1 MCRLEVLLMADKLE
15 QVAIRMVEQPPLYSN
30 EPMNNPDA
38 AIRVMNE
45 FLSQMDRE
53 LFCIVNLQAD
63 LTPINMN
70 IVSVGSLNEALINP
84 REIFKSAILSNA
96 HSMMLIHNHPS
107 GNLTPSTS
115 DIQTTARMQELGEL
129 MGISLVD
136 HIITGRNGNYY
147 SFRDKGEFPDS
158 RVRFS
163 TRVEDIDL
171 TKGMVTEATAPY
183 EEVTDTKEK
192 GDVRDIPTV
201 QTATI
206 PLPVQGKDMDS
217 IMQSLESGV
226 EELFTSN
233 RYQEFLK
240 TMAKFHNYS
249 FNNTML
255 IAMQRPD
262 ATLVTSYKN
271 WQSMGRQVMK
281 GEKGI
286 TIIAPAP
293 YKKMK
298 EKEVLDENQRPIMGT
313 DGKPKTEQVEVT
325 VPHFKAVTVFD
336 IAQTSGEPIQTL
348 APELLTAAVQDFDS
362 FMQAIQKI
370 SPVPI
375 RFDEIDGNA
384 NGYYHN
390 ADKEIVI
397 KKGLSESQTLKTAIH
412 ETAHAKLHDKEIME
426 SLGVEKDRLTKE
438 VEAESVAYCVCSS
451 FGLDTSDYSFP
462 YIAGWSS
469 SREMKEMKASMDVIR
484 KTAGEMIDRLTE
496 ELEIILEE
504 KQKTELHE
512 KYGILVDAME
522 AAGYRYDYRESEPGH
537 IVLAPDG
544 THEIAGYLQFESW
557 GDIQNWLE
565 DTITEGTDISER
577 VDRAMY
583 PFKYDYTLE
592 EEMFRGNGDRYAI
605 YHVDEDT
612 PGKQHLFM
620 NMAMVKEDGITID
633 AANYKCVYSGR
644 LHENEKLDDLYAVF
658 NDNPPADYKAHSM
671 SVSDVII
678 TNRGGDMQA
687 YYVDRFG
694 FAELPDFAAQREK
707 ILDIVPEIENVDYE
721 NDLTCISFYA
731 AECAEFP
738 VMGEVH
744 YDLTLPEALE
754 AYEKIPS
761 ERMHGLKCVGFDL
774 KDGSNYEG
782 MQSLMIEG
790 KIQKDFLN
798 SIPGFRENSYVQNAI
813 SRVEKY
819 LEERHPN
826 VENPLKSNKKVDNE
840 KNISEEKNEKELN
853 IQMKPIPKKKRGEM
867 SL

>member
-1 MCRLEVLLMADKLE
+1 MADKLE

-206 PLPVQGKDMDS
+206 PLPVQGKDIDS

-375 RFDEIDGNA
+375 RFDEIEGNA

-412 ETAHAKLHDKEIME
+412 ETAHAKLHDREIME

-484 KTAGEMIDRLTE
+484 RTAGEMIDQLTE

-512 KYGILVDAME
+512 KYGILVDALE

-557 GDIQNWLE
+557 GDIKEWLE
-565 DTITEGTDISER
+565 DTIAEGTDISER
-577 VDRAMY
+577 VDRALY
-583 PFKYDYTLE
+583 PFKFDYTLE

-644 LHENEKLDDLYAVF
+644 LHENEKLDDLYAMF

-774 KDGSNYEG
+774 KDGSDYEG

-790 KIQKDFLN
+790 KIQKEFLN

-840 KNISEEKNEKELN
+840 KNISKEKNEKELN

>member
-1 MCRLEVLLMADKLE
+1 MADKLE

-484 KTAGEMIDRLTE
+484 KTAGEMIDQLTE
-496 ELEIILEE
+496 QLEIILEE

-644 LHENEKLDDLYAVF
+644 LHENEKLDDLYAMF

-774 KDGSNYEG
+774 KDGSDYEG

-790 KIQKDFLN
+790 KIQKEFLN

>member
-1 MCRLEVLLMADKLE
+1 MADKLE
-15 QVAIRMVEQPPLYSN
+15 QVAIRMVEQPPLYSK

-136 HIITGRNGNYY
+136 HIITGRDGNYY

-158 RVRFS
+158 RIRFS

-171 TKGMVTEATAPY
+171 TKGMVTEAIAPY

-192 GDVRDIPTV
+192 DNVRDIPTV
-201 QTATI
+201 QTTTI

-313 DGKPKTEQVEVT
+313 DGKPKTEKVEVT

-412 ETAHAKLHDKEIME
+412 ETAHAKLHDSEIME

-484 KTAGEMIDRLTE
+484 KTAGEMIDQLTE

-512 KYGILVDAME
+512 KYGILVDALE

-605 YHVDEDT
+605 YHVGEDT

-694 FAELPDFAAQREK
+694 FAELPEFAAQREK

-774 KDGSNYEG
+774 KDGSDYEG

-790 KIQKDFLN
+790 KIQKEFLN

>member
-1 MCRLEVLLMADKLE
+1 MADKLE
-15 QVAIRMVEQPPLYSN
+15 QVAIRMVEQPPLYSK

-136 HIITGRNGNYY
+136 HIITGRDGNYY

-158 RVRFS
+158 RIRFS

-171 TKGMVTEATAPY
+171 TKGMVTEAIAPY
-183 EEVTDTKEK
+183 EEVTDTKEQ
-192 GDVRDIPTV
+192 DNVRDIPTV

-484 KTAGEMIDRLTE
+484 KTAGEMIDQLTE

-557 GDIQNWLE
+557 GDIKDWLE
-565 DTITEGTDISER
+565 DTIAEGTDISER
-577 VDRAMY
+577 VDRALY
-583 PFKYDYTLE
+583 PFKFDYTLE

-612 PGKQHLFM
+612 LGKQHLFM

-644 LHENEKLDDLYAVF
+644 LHENEKLDDLYAMF

-707 ILDIVPEIENVDYE
+707 ILDIVPDIENVDYE

-774 KDGSNYEG
+774 KDGSDYEG

-790 KIQKDFLN
+790 KIQKEFLN

>member
-1 MCRLEVLLMADKLE
+1 MADKLE
-15 QVAIRMVEQPPLYSN
+15 QVAIRMVEQPPLYSK

-136 HIITGRNGNYY
+136 HIITGRDGNYY

-158 RVRFS
+158 RIRFS

-171 TKGMVTEATAPY
+171 TKGMVTEAIAPY

-192 GDVRDIPTV
+192 DNVRDIPTV

-375 RFDEIDGNA
+375 RFDEIAGNA

-484 KTAGEMIDRLTE
+484 KTAGEMIDQLTE

-512 KYGILVDAME
+512 KYGILVDALE

-557 GDIQNWLE
+557 GDIKDWLE
-565 DTITEGTDISER
+565 DTIAEGTDISER
-577 VDRAMY
+577 VDRALY
-583 PFKYDYTLE
+583 PFKFDYTLE

-644 LHENEKLDDLYAVF
+644 LHENEKLDDLYAMF

-774 KDGSNYEG
+774 KDGSDYEG

-790 KIQKDFLN
+790 KIQKEFLN

>member
-1 MCRLEVLLMADKLE
+1 MADKLE
-15 QVAIRMVEQPPLYSN
+15 QVAIRMVEQPPLYSK

-136 HIITGRNGNYY
+136 HIITGRDGNYY

-158 RVRFS
+158 RIRFS

-171 TKGMVTEATAPY
+171 TKGMVTEAIAPY

-192 GDVRDIPTV
+192 DNVRDIPTV

-233 RYQEFLK
+233 RYKEFLK

-412 ETAHAKLHDKEIME
+412 ETAHAKLHDREIME

-504 KQKTELHE
+504 KQKTELHD
-512 KYGILVDAME
+512 KYGILVDALE
-522 AAGYRYDYRESEPGH
+522 AAGYRYDYQESKPGH

-774 KDGSNYEG
+774 KDGSDYEG

-790 KIQKDFLN
+790 KIQKEFLN

-826 VENPLKSNKKVDNE
+826 VENPLESNKKVDNE

>member
-1 MCRLEVLLMADKLE
+1 MADKLE

-30 EPMNNPDA
+30 EPMNNPDV

-107 GNLTPSTS
+107 GDLTPSTS

-412 ETAHAKLHDKEIME
+412 ETVHAKLHDKEIME

-484 KTAGEMIDRLTE
+484 KTAGEMIDQLTE

-512 KYGILVDAME
+512 KYGILVDALE

-557 GDIQNWLE
+557 GDIKDWLE
-565 DTITEGTDISER
+565 DTIAEGTDISER
-577 VDRAMY
+577 VDRALY
-583 PFKYDYTLE
+583 PFKFDYTLE

-605 YHVDEDT
+605 YHVDEGT

-774 KDGSNYEG
+774 KDGSDYEG

-790 KIQKDFLN
+790 KIQKEFLN

>member
-1 MCRLEVLLMADKLE
+1 MADKLE
-15 QVAIRMVEQPPLYSN
+15 QVAIRMVEQPPLYSK

-136 HIITGRNGNYY
+136 HIITGRDGNYY

-158 RVRFS
+158 RIRFS

-171 TKGMVTEATAPY
+171 TKGMVTEAIAPY

-192 GDVRDIPTV
+192 DTVRDIPTV

-313 DGKPKTEQVEVT
+313 DGKPKTEKVEVT

-375 RFDEIDGNA
+375 RFDEIAGNA

-484 KTAGEMIDRLTE
+484 KTAGEMIDQLTE

-557 GDIQNWLE
+557 GDIKDWLE
-565 DTITEGTDISER
+565 DTIAEGTDISER
-577 VDRAMY
+577 VDRALY
-583 PFKYDYTLE
+583 PFKFDYTLE

-605 YHVDEDT
+605 YHVDEGT

-774 KDGSNYEG
+774 KDGSDYEG

-790 KIQKDFLN
+790 KIQKEFLN

-826 VENPLKSNKKVDNE
+826 VENPLESNKKVDNE

>member
-1 MCRLEVLLMADKLE
+1 MADKLE

-30 EPMNNPDA
+30 EPMNNPDV

-412 ETAHAKLHDKEIME
+412 ETVHAKLHDKEIME

-484 KTAGEMIDRLTE
+484 KTAGEMIDQLTE

-620 NMAMVKEDGITID
+620 NMAMVKEDCITID
-633 AANYKCVYSGR
+633 AANYKCVYSSR
-644 LHENEKLDDLYAVF
+644 LHENEKLDDLYAMF

-707 ILDIVPEIENVDYE
+707 ILDIVPDIENVDYE

-774 KDGSNYEG
+774 KDGSDYEG

-826 VENPLKSNKKVDNE
+826 VENPLESNKKVDNE

>member
-1 MCRLEVLLMADKLE
+1 MADKLE

-30 EPMNNPDA
+30 EPMNNPDV

-412 ETAHAKLHDKEIME
+412 ETVHAKLHDKEIME

-484 KTAGEMIDRLTE
+484 KTAGEMIDQLTE

-512 KYGILVDAME
+512 KYGILVDALE

-658 NDNPPADYKAHSM
+658 NDNPPADYKAHAM

-694 FAELPDFAAQREK
+694 YEELPDFAAQREK

-774 KDGSNYEG
+774 KDGSDYEG

-790 KIQKDFLN
+790 KIQKEFLN

-819 LEERHPN
+819 LEKRHPN

>member
-1 MCRLEVLLMADKLE
+1 MADKLE

-375 RFDEIDGNA
+375 RFDEIAGNA

-412 ETAHAKLHDKEIME
+412 ETAHAKLHDREIME

-484 KTAGEMIDRLTE
+484 RTAGEMIDQLTE

-512 KYGILVDAME
+512 KYGILVEALE

-644 LHENEKLDDLYAVF
+644 LHENEKLDDLYAMF

-774 KDGSNYEG
+774 KDGSDYEG

-790 KIQKDFLN
+790 KIQKEFLN

-826 VENPLKSNKKVDNE
+826 VENPLESNKKVDNE

>member
-1 MCRLEVLLMADKLE
+1 MADKLE

-30 EPMNNPDA
+30 EPMNNPDV

-412 ETAHAKLHDKEIME
+412 ENVHAKLHDKEIME

-484 KTAGEMIDRLTE
+484 KTAGEMIDQLTE

-512 KYGILVDAME
+512 KYGILVDALE

-557 GDIQNWLE
+557 GDIKDWLE
-565 DTITEGTDISER
+565 DTIAEGTDVSER

-592 EEMFRGNGDRYAI
+592 EEMFRGNGDLYAI

-633 AANYKCVYSGR
+633 AENYKCVYSGR
-644 LHENEKLDDLYAVF
+644 LHENEKMDDLYAVF

-774 KDGSNYEG
+774 KDGSDYEG

-790 KIQKDFLN
+790 KIQKEFLN

-819 LEERHPN
+819 LEKRHPN
-826 VENPLKSNKKVDNE
+826 VENPLESNKKVDNE

>member
-1 MCRLEVLLMADKLE
+1 MADKLE
-15 QVAIRMVEQPPLYSN
+15 QVAIRMVEQPPLYSK

-136 HIITGRNGNYY
+136 HIITGRDGNYY

-158 RVRFS
+158 RIRFS

-192 GDVRDIPTV
+192 DNVRDIPTV

-313 DGKPKTEQVEVT
+313 DGKPKTEKVEVT

-348 APELLTAAVQDFDS
+348 SPELLTAAVQDFDS

-412 ETAHAKLHDKEIME
+412 ETAHAKLHD
-426 SLGVEKDRLTKE
+426 
-438 VEAESVAYCVCSS
+438 VAYCVCSS

-484 KTAGEMIDRLTE
+484 KTAGEMIDQLTE

-504 KQKTELHE
+504 KQKTELHD
-512 KYGILVDAME
+512 KYGILVDALE

-557 GDIQNWLE
+557 GDIKDWLE
-565 DTITEGTDISER
+565 DTIAEGTDISER
-577 VDRAMY
+577 VDRALY
-583 PFKYDYTLE
+583 PFKFDYTLE

-605 YHVDEDT
+605 YHVDEGT

-694 FAELPDFAAQREK
+694 FAELPEFAAQREK

-774 KDGSNYEG
+774 KDGSDYEG

-790 KIQKDFLN
+790 KIQKEFLN

>member
-1 MCRLEVLLMADKLE
+1 MADKLE

-30 EPMNNPDA
+30 EPMNNPDV

-412 ETAHAKLHDKEIME
+412 ETVHAKLHDKEIME

-484 KTAGEMIDRLTE
+484 KTAGEMIDQLTE

-512 KYGILVDAME
+512 KYGILVDALE

-557 GDIQNWLE
+557 GDIKDWLE
-565 DTITEGTDISER
+565 DTIAEGTDVSER

-605 YHVDEDT
+605 YHVDEGT

-633 AANYKCVYSGR
+633 AENYKCVYSGR
-644 LHENEKLDDLYAVF
+644 LHENEKLDDLYAMF

-774 KDGSNYEG
+774 KDGSDYEG

-790 KIQKDFLN
+790 KIQKEFLN

-826 VENPLKSNKKVDNE
+826 VENPLESNKKVDNE

>member
-1 MCRLEVLLMADKLE
+1 MADKLE

-30 EPMNNPDA
+30 EPMNNPDV

-298 EKEVLDENQRPIMGT
+298 EKEVLDENQRPIMGS

-412 ETAHAKLHDKEIME
+412 ETVHAKLHDREIME

-484 KTAGEMIDRLTE
+484 KTAGEMIDQLTE

-512 KYGILVDAME
+512 KYGILVDALE

-557 GDIQNWLE
+557 GDIKDWLE
-565 DTITEGTDISER
+565 DTIAEGTDISER
-577 VDRAMY
+577 VDRALY
-583 PFKYDYTLE
+583 PFKFDYTLE

-644 LHENEKLDDLYAVF
+644 LHENEKLDDLYAMF

-774 KDGSNYEG
+774 KDGSDYEG

-790 KIQKDFLN
+790 KIQKEFLN

-826 VENPLKSNKKVDNE
+826 VENPLESNKKVDNE

>member
-1 MCRLEVLLMADKLE
+1 MADKLE
-15 QVAIRMVEQPPLYSN
+15 QVAIRMVEQPPLYSK

-136 HIITGRNGNYY
+136 HIITGRDGNYY

-158 RVRFS
+158 RIRFS

-171 TKGMVTEATAPY
+171 TKGMVTEAIAPY

-192 GDVRDIPTV
+192 DNVRDIPTV

-206 PLPVQGKDMDS
+206 PLPVQGKNMDS

-412 ETAHAKLHDKEIME
+412 ETVHAKLHDKEIME
-426 SLGVEKDRLTKE
+426 NLGVEKDRLTKE

-484 KTAGEMIDRLTE
+484 KTAGEMIDQLTE

-644 LHENEKLDDLYAVF
+644 LHENEKLDDLYAMF

-707 ILDIVPEIENVDYE
+707 ILDIVPDIENVDYE

-774 KDGSNYEG
+774 KDGSDYEG

-840 KNISEEKNEKELN
+840 KNISEEKKEKELN

>member
-1 MCRLEVLLMADKLE
+1 MADKLE
-15 QVAIRMVEQPPLYSN
+15 QVAIRMVEQPPLYSK

-136 HIITGRNGNYY
+136 HIITGRDGNYY

-158 RVRFS
+158 RIRFS

-171 TKGMVTEATAPY
+171 TKGMVTEAIAPY

-192 GDVRDIPTV
+192 DNVRDIPTV

-348 APELLTAAVQDFDS
+348 APELLTAAVQNFDS

-412 ETAHAKLHDKEIME
+412 ETAHAKLHDREIME

-469 SREMKEMKASMDVIR
+469 SREIKEMKASMDVIR
-484 KTAGEMIDRLTE
+484 KTAGEMIDQLTE

-512 KYGILVDAME
+512 KYGILVDALE

-557 GDIQNWLE
+557 GDIKDWLE
-565 DTITEGTDISER
+565 DTIAEGTDISER
-577 VDRAMY
+577 VDRALY
-583 PFKYDYTLE
+583 PFKFDYTLE

-605 YHVDEDT
+605 YHVDEGT

-644 LHENEKLDDLYAVF
+644 LHENEKLDDLYAIF

-678 TNRGGDMQA
+678 TNREGNMQA

-774 KDGSNYEG
+774 KDGSDYEG

-790 KIQKDFLN
+790 KIQKEFLN

-819 LEERHPN
+819 LEKRHPN
-826 VENPLKSNKKVDNE
+826 MENPLESNKKVDNE

>member
-1 MCRLEVLLMADKLE
+1 MADKLE
-15 QVAIRMVEQPPLYSN
+15 QVAIRMVEQPSLYSN
-30 EPMNNPDA
+30 EPMNNPDV

-412 ETAHAKLHDKEIME
+412 ETVHAKLHDKEIME

-484 KTAGEMIDRLTE
+484 KTAGEMIDQLTE

-512 KYGILVDAME
+512 KYGILVDALE

-557 GDIQNWLE
+557 GDIKDWLE
-565 DTITEGTDISER
+565 DTIAEGTDISER
-577 VDRAMY
+577 VDRALY
-583 PFKYDYTLE
+583 PFKFDYTLE

-605 YHVDEDT
+605 YHVDEGT

-644 LHENEKLDDLYAVF
+644 LHENEKMDDLYAVF

-694 FAELPDFAAQREK
+694 FAELPEFAAQREK

-774 KDGSNYEG
+774 KDGSDYEG

-790 KIQKDFLN
+790 KIQKEFLN

-826 VENPLKSNKKVDNE
+826 VENPLESNKKVDNE

>member
-1 MCRLEVLLMADKLE
+1 MADKLE
-15 QVAIRMVEQPPLYSN
+15 QVAIRMVEQPPLYSK

-136 HIITGRNGNYY
+136 HIITGRDGNYY

-158 RVRFS
+158 RIRFS

-171 TKGMVTEATAPY
+171 TKGMVTEAIAPY

-192 GDVRDIPTV
+192 DNVRDIPTV
-201 QTATI
+201 QTTTI

-313 DGKPKTEQVEVT
+313 DGKPKTEKVEVT

-412 ETAHAKLHDKEIME
+412 ETAHAKLHDSEIME

-484 KTAGEMIDRLTE
+484 KTAGEMIDQLTE

-512 KYGILVDAME
+512 KYGILVDALE

-577 VDRAMY
+577 VDRTMY

-644 LHENEKLDDLYAVF
+644 LHENEKLDDLYAIF

-678 TNRGGDMQA
+678 TNREGNMQA

-694 FAELPDFAAQREK
+694 FAELPDFTVQREK

-774 KDGSNYEG
+774 KDGSDYEG

-790 KIQKDFLN
+790 KIQKEFLN

-826 VENPLKSNKKVDNE
+826 VENPLESNKKVDNE

>member
-1 MCRLEVLLMADKLE
+1 MADKLE

-30 EPMNNPDA
+30 EPMNNPDV

-183 EEVTDTKEK
+183 EEITDTKEK

-412 ETAHAKLHDKEIME
+412 ETVHAKLHDKEIME

-484 KTAGEMIDRLTE
+484 KTAGEMIDQLTE

-512 KYGILVDAME
+512 KYGILVDALE

-557 GDIQNWLE
+557 GDIKDWLE
-565 DTITEGTDISER
+565 DTIAEGTDISER
-577 VDRAMY
+577 VDRALY
-583 PFKYDYTLE
+583 PFKFDYTLE

-605 YHVDEDT
+605 YHVDEGT

-644 LHENEKLDDLYAVF
+644 LHENEKMDDLYAVF

-694 FAELPDFAAQREK
+694 FAELPEFAAQREK

-754 AYEKIPS
+754 AYEEIPS

-774 KDGSNYEG
+774 KDGSDYEG

-790 KIQKDFLN
+790 KIQKEFLN

-826 VENPLKSNKKVDNE
+826 VENPLESNKKVDNE

>member
-30 EPMNNPDA
+30 EPMNNPDV

-412 ETAHAKLHDKEIME
+412 ETVHAKLHDKEIME

-484 KTAGEMIDRLTE
+484 KTAGEMIDQLTE

-512 KYGILVDAME
+512 KYGILVDALE

-557 GDIQNWLE
+557 GDIKDWLE
-565 DTITEGTDISER
+565 DTIAEGTDISER
-577 VDRAMY
+577 VDRALY
-583 PFKYDYTLE
+583 PFKFDYTLE

-605 YHVDEDT
+605 YHVDEGT

-644 LHENEKLDDLYAVF
+644 LHENEKMDDLYAVF

-774 KDGSNYEG
+774 KDGSDYEG

-790 KIQKDFLN
+790 KIQKEFLN

-826 VENPLKSNKKVDNE
+826 VENPLESNKKVDNE

>member
-1 MCRLEVLLMADKLE
+1 MADKLE
-15 QVAIRMVEQPPLYSN
+15 QVAIRMVEQPPLYSK

-136 HIITGRNGNYY
+136 HIITGRDGNYY

-158 RVRFS
+158 RIRFS

-171 TKGMVTEATAPY
+171 TKGMVTEAIAPY

-192 GDVRDIPTV
+192 DNVRDIPTV

-412 ETAHAKLHDKEIME
+412 ETVHAKLHDKEIME

-484 KTAGEMIDRLTE
+484 KTAGEMIDQLTE

-512 KYGILVDAME
+512 KYGILVDALE

-557 GDIQNWLE
+557 GDIKDWLE
-565 DTITEGTDISER
+565 DTIAEGTDISER
-577 VDRAMY
+577 VDRALY
-583 PFKYDYTLE
+583 PFKFDYTLE

-605 YHVDEDT
+605 YHVDEGT

-644 LHENEKLDDLYAVF
+644 LHENEKLDDLYAMF

-774 KDGSNYEG
+774 KDGSDYEG

-790 KIQKDFLN
+790 KIQKEFLN

>member
-1 MCRLEVLLMADKLE
+1 MADKLE
-15 QVAIRMVEQPPLYSN
+15 QVAIRMVEQPPLYSK

-136 HIITGRNGNYY
+136 HIITGRDGNYY

-158 RVRFS
+158 RIRFS

-171 TKGMVTEATAPY
+171 TKGMVTEAIAPY

-192 GDVRDIPTV
+192 DTVRDIPTV

-313 DGKPKTEQVEVT
+313 DGKPKTEKVEVT

-348 APELLTAAVQDFDS
+348 APELLTVAVQDFDS

-412 ETAHAKLHDKEIME
+412 ETAHAKLHDREIME

-484 KTAGEMIDRLTE
+484 KTAGEMIDQLTE

-512 KYGILVDAME
+512 KYGILVDALE

-544 THEIAGYLQFESW
+544 THEIAGYLQFKSW
-557 GDIQNWLE
+557 GDIKDWLE
-565 DTITEGTDISER
+565 DTIAEGTDISER
-577 VDRAMY
+577 VDRALY
-583 PFKYDYTLE
+583 PFKFDYTLE

-605 YHVDEDT
+605 YHVDEGT

-694 FAELPDFAAQREK
+694 FAELPEFAAQREK

-774 KDGSNYEG
+774 KDGSDYEG

-790 KIQKDFLN
+790 KIQKEFLN

-819 LEERHPN
+819 LEKRHPN

>member
-1 MCRLEVLLMADKLE
+1 MADKLE
-15 QVAIRMVEQPPLYSN
+15 QVAIRMVEQPPLYSK

-136 HIITGRNGNYY
+136 HIITGRDGNYY
-147 SFRDKGEFPDS
+147 SLRDKGEFPDS
-158 RVRFS
+158 RIRFS

-171 TKGMVTEATAPY
+171 TKGMVTEAIAPY

-192 GDVRDIPTV
+192 DNVRDIPTV

-313 DGKPKTEQVEVT
+313 DGKPKTEKVEVT

-484 KTAGEMIDRLTE
+484 KTAGEMIDQLTE

-512 KYGILVDAME
+512 KYGILVDALE

-557 GDIQNWLE
+557 GDIKDWLE

-605 YHVDEDT
+605 YHVDEGT

-694 FAELPDFAAQREK
+694 FAELPEFAAQREK

-774 KDGSNYEG
+774 KDGSDYEG

-790 KIQKDFLN
+790 KIQKEFLN

-826 VENPLKSNKKVDNE
+826 VENPLESNKKVDNE

>member
-1 MCRLEVLLMADKLE
+1 MADKLE
-15 QVAIRMVEQPPLYSN
+15 QVAIRMVEQPPLYSK

-136 HIITGRNGNYY
+136 HIITGRDGNYY
-147 SFRDKGEFPDS
+147 SLRDKGEFPDS
-158 RVRFS
+158 RICFS

-171 TKGMVTEATAPY
+171 TKGMVTEAIAPY

-192 GDVRDIPTV
+192 DNVRDIPTV

-313 DGKPKTEQVEVT
+313 DGKPKTEKVEVT

-362 FMQAIQKI
+362 FMQVIQKI

-390 ADKEIVI
+390 VDKEIVI

-412 ETAHAKLHDKEIME
+412 ETAHAKLHDREIME

-462 YIAGWSS
+462 YIAGWNS

-484 KTAGEMIDRLTE
+484 KTAGEMIDQLTE

-512 KYGILVDAME
+512 KYGILVDALE

-557 GDIQNWLE
+557 GDIKDWLE
-565 DTITEGTDISER
+565 DTIAEGTDVSER

-633 AANYKCVYSGR
+633 AENYKCVYSGR

-694 FAELPDFAAQREK
+694 YEELPDFAAQREK

-774 KDGSNYEG
+774 KDGSDYEG
-782 MQSLMIEG
+782 MQSLIIEG
-790 KIQKDFLN
+790 KIQKEFLN

-819 LEERHPN
+819 LEKRHPN

>member
-1 MCRLEVLLMADKLE
+1 MADKLE
-15 QVAIRMVEQPPLYSN
+15 QVAIRMVEQPPLYSK

-136 HIITGRNGNYY
+136 HIITGRDGNYY

-158 RVRFS
+158 RIRFS

-171 TKGMVTEATAPY
+171 TKGMVTEAIAPY

-192 GDVRDIPTV
+192 DNVRDIPTV
-201 QTATI
+201 QTTTI

-313 DGKPKTEQVEVT
+313 DGKPKTEKVEVT

-390 ADKEIVI
+390 VDKEIVI

-412 ETAHAKLHDKEIME
+412 ETAHAKLHDREIME

-484 KTAGEMIDRLTE
+484 KTAGEMIDQLTE

-504 KQKTELHE
+504 KQKTELYE
-512 KYGILVDAME
+512 KYGILVDALE

-644 LHENEKLDDLYAVF
+644 LHENEKLDDLYSMF

-774 KDGSNYEG
+774 KDGSDYEG

>member
-1 MCRLEVLLMADKLE
+1 MADKLE

-30 EPMNNPDA
+30 EPMNNPDV

-412 ETAHAKLHDKEIME
+412 ETVHAKLHDKEIME

-484 KTAGEMIDRLTE
+484 KTAGEMIDQLTE

-512 KYGILVDAME
+512 KYGILVDALE

-557 GDIQNWLE
+557 GDIKDWLE
-565 DTITEGTDISER
+565 DTIAEGTDVSER

-592 EEMFRGNGDRYAI
+592 EEMFRGNGDLYAI

-633 AANYKCVYSGR
+633 AENYKCVYSGR
-644 LHENEKLDDLYAVF
+644 LHENEKLDDLYAMF

-774 KDGSNYEG
+774 KDGSDYEG

-790 KIQKDFLN
+790 KIQKEFLN

-826 VENPLKSNKKVDNE
+826 VENPLESNKKVDNE
-840 KNISEEKNEKELN
+840 KNISKEKNEKELN

>member
-1 MCRLEVLLMADKLE
+1 MADKLE

-30 EPMNNPDA
+30 EPMNNPDV

-412 ETAHAKLHDKEIME
+412 ETVHAKLHDKEIME

-484 KTAGEMIDRLTE
+484 KTAGEMIDQLTE

-512 KYGILVDAME
+512 KYGILVDALE

-557 GDIQNWLE
+557 GDIKDWLE
-565 DTITEGTDISER
+565 DTIAEGTDVSER

-592 EEMFRGNGDRYAI
+592 EEMFRGNGDLYAI

-633 AANYKCVYSGR
+633 AENYKCVYSGR
-644 LHENEKLDDLYAVF
+644 LHENEKLDDLYAMF

-707 ILDIVPEIENVDYE
+707 ILDIVPEIENADYE

-774 KDGSNYEG
+774 KDGSDYEG

-790 KIQKDFLN
+790 KIQKEFLN

>member
-1 MCRLEVLLMADKLE
+1 MADKLE

-30 EPMNNPDA
+30 EPMNNPDV

-171 TKGMVTEATAPY
+171 TKGMVTETTAPY

-192 GDVRDIPTV
+192 DNVRDIPTV

-298 EKEVLDENQRPIMGT
+298 EKEVLDENQRPIIGT
-313 DGKPKTEQVEVT
+313 DGKPKTEKVEVT
-325 VPHFKAVTVFD
+325 VPLFKAVTVFD

-348 APELLTAAVQDFDS
+348 EPELLTAAVQDFDS

-412 ETAHAKLHDKEIME
+412 ETAHAKLHDREIME

-484 KTAGEMIDRLTE
+484 KTAGEMIDQLTE

-605 YHVDEDT
+605 YHVDEGT

-644 LHENEKLDDLYAVF
+644 LHENEKLDDLYAMF

-774 KDGSNYEG
+774 KDGSDYEG

-790 KIQKDFLN
+790 KIQKEFLN

-826 VENPLKSNKKVDNE
+826 VENRLESNKKVDNE

>member
-1 MCRLEVLLMADKLE
+1 MADKLE

-30 EPMNNPDA
+30 EPMNNPDV

-348 APELLTAAVQDFDS
+348 APELLTAAVQDFNS

-412 ETAHAKLHDKEIME
+412 ETVHAKLHDKEIME

-484 KTAGEMIDRLTE
+484 KTAGEMIDQLTE

-512 KYGILVDAME
+512 KYGILVDALE

-557 GDIQNWLE
+557 GDIKDWLE
-565 DTITEGTDISER
+565 DTIAEGTDISER
-577 VDRAMY
+577 VDRALY
-583 PFKYDYTLE
+583 PFKFDYTLE

-605 YHVDEDT
+605 YHVDEGT

-644 LHENEKLDDLYAVF
+644 LHENEKMDDLYAVF

-774 KDGSNYEG
+774 KDGSDYEG

-790 KIQKDFLN
+790 KIQKEFLN

-826 VENPLKSNKKVDNE
+826 VENPLESNKKVDNE